1 VSRKLSVWNLRH
13 LAGLAV
19 LALAWA
25 QPIAA
30 AEIDLNVGSDALR
43 IGYVRPVGD
52 KGLELDFSYLNDK
65 EIDVGGVGLHMVD
78 DAVGNSNWRVGLG
91 GKVFI
96 LDADFDE
103 AAAVGLGGHVRYR
116 WPGVKAAEIGASLY
130 WAPDA
135 ATFDKAE
142 EYLEA
147 DIRLAYT
154 VIERAALYVGART
167 IRVEFEGFPSETID
181 SVHIGFRIHY

>member
-1 VSRKLSVWNLRH
+1 MPRNPTLWNLRH
-13 LAGLAV
+13 LGGLAV
-19 LALAWA
+19 LAIAWA
-25 QPIAA
+25 LPIAA
-30 AEIDLNVGSDALR
+30 SEIDLNVGSDALR

-78 DAVGNSNWRVGLG
+78 AAVGNSAWRVGLG

-96 LDADFDE
+96 IDADFDE
-103 AAAVGLGGHVRYR
+103 AVAVGLGGHVRYR
-116 WPGVKAAEIGASLY
+116 WPGTKAAEVGASVY

-142 EYLEA
+142 EYLQA

-154 VIERAALYVGART
+154 VIERAALYIGART
-167 IRVEFEGFPSETID
+167 VRVDFEGFPTETID
-181 SVHIGFRIHY
+181 SVHLGIRIQY